1 MTLTLV
7 LPFPTHLALIVPGK
21 SLRAPHCGRFEKELA
36 AEALRKNENDTQK
49 ALDDL
54 TNPEANTAL
63 QVSEITH
70 EILLNF
76 VLNFYHY

>member
-1 MTLTLV
+1 MFL
-7 LPFPTHLALIVPGK
+7 
-21 SLRAPHCGRFEKELA
+21 FEKELA

-63 QVSEITH
+63 QRNIELGKRRRQQRATEATIEQLVSMGFERSRGANKQLCIVVH
-70 EILLNF
+70 
-76 VLNFYHY
+76 